1 MLGTLI
7 ILVNRIS
14 EVYNIDMIDWFDKL
28 ISWLYQTRGYEM
40 LSDIMEEVEFIIY
53 CLQNLD

>member
-14 EVYNIDMIDWFDKL
+14 EVYNIDMVDWFDKF